1 MNGWRQEARR
11 AIRDY
16 PALRQR
22 LNDMHETSITQK
34 YSPAM
39 PGGGDSR
46 TVEAIALR
54 DLPPKD
60 ARRLRAVELAI
71 ETTKRYTDHALR
83 LRLVSLVFWQRSH
96 TVTGAAVVLC
106 VSEGTAKAW
115 HSAFVEL
122 VDAYLRVLP

>member
-34 YSPAM
+34 YAPAM

-115 HSAFVEL
+115 SSSFVEL